1 MNSTLDSAF
10 RKTARCFNIS
20 PQLVETIYSSYWK
33 FIRDVVSQKPLKE
46 IDGEEFDSSTMNVN
60 IPYLG
65 KLYADK
71 DKFNRYKRQLK
82 FYRDVKC
89 KENKANGKQGSCD

>member
-10 RKTARCFNIS
+10 RKTARCFSIS
-20 PQLVETIYSSYWK
+20 PKQVEEIYSSYWK
-33 FIRDVVSQKPLKE
+33 FIKDVVSRESFKE
-46 IDGEEFDSSTMNVN
+46 MTEEEFDASNLNVN

-71 DKFNRYKRQLK
+71 EKLNKYKRQLK

-89 KENKANGKQGSCD
+89 KENKANGKQGSGD